1 MNPFTD
7 PIADWMACLA
17 RRGARFAA
25 GDALHFGDPARE
37 QATLRT
43 SATAHP
49 LVDAALICASGA
61 DAAAFLQSQLSNDV
75 ALLDQPRAQLSTY
88 CTAQGRMLATLLLWR
103 NGDAF
108 LLQLPTALAD
118 GVRARLQKYI
128 LRAKVALQDVS
139 RQYASIGLGGAGAE
153 AVVNRALGV
162 VPAER
167 MALVHTDTATCIRL
181 TDTLFQITVPAQH
194 AAQLWDQLSVW
205 AEPVGTEGWSW
216 RLIQA
221 GIPTITAATQEQFV
235 PQMANL
241 EQLGAISF
249 QKGCYPGQE
258 IVARAQ
264 YRGEV
269 KRRLHQLHAAA
280 DAARPGQEVFRASGG
295 ACGTVVNAAP
305 APGGGVDL
313 LAVVLT
319 SAADEGDLRLGGAD
333 GPALSRW
340 P

>member
-7 PIADWMACLA
+7 PIADWMAYLA
-17 RRGARFAA
+17 RRGARFAPD
-25 GDALHFGDPARE
+25 DAVHFGDPTRE
-37 QATLRT
+37 QASLLTRPT
-43 SATAHP
+43 VHP
-49 LVDAALICASGA
+49 LVDTALVCASGA

-75 ALLDQPRAQLSTY
+75 ALLDRPRAQLSTY
-88 CTAQGRMLATLLLWR
+88 CTAQGRMLAVLLLWR
-103 NGDAF
+103 DEDTF
-108 LLQLPTALAD
+108 LLQLPKALAD
-118 GVRARLQKYI
+118 GVRSRLQKYI
-128 LRAKVALQDVS
+128 LRARVVLQEVS
-139 RQYASIGLGGAGAE
+139 HRYASIGLGGVGAE
-153 AVVNRALGV
+153 AVVDESLGV
-162 VPAER
+162 VPVER

-181 TDTLFQITVPAQH
+181 TDTLFQITVQAQH
-194 AAQLWDQLSVW
+194 AAQLWDQLSVR
-205 AEPVGTEGWSW
+205 AQPVGTEGWSW

-221 GIPTITAATQEQFV
+221 GIPTITAATQEHFV

-269 KRRLHQLHAAA
+269 KRRLYQLHAAA
-280 DAARPGQEVFRASGG
+280 DAATPGQEVFRADGG

-305 APGGGVDL
+305 APEGGLDL

-319 SAADEGDLRLGGAD
+319 SAAAEADLRLGTAD
-333 GPALSRW
+333 GPGLSRW